1 MFKFIKKLFGKR
13 EIPKEVP
20 TVVPFKPKPTHCTTH
35 SRYMKSCSSC
45 NTIVQRGY

>member
-1 MFKFIKKLFGKR
+1 MFKFIKKLFGK
-13 EIPKEVP
+13 KEVP
-20 TVVPFKPKPTHCTTH
+20 TVVPSKPKPTHCTTH